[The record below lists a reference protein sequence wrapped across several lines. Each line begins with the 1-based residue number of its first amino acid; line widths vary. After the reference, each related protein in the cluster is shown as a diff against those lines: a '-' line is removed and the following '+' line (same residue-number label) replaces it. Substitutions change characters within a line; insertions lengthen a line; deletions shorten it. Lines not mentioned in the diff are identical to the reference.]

1 MYAPM
6 NVYPDVNRPAASA
19 VHASTPAARESV
31 SPRWTG
37 GLLAVGALITAVGT
51 FLPFEKIIAF
61 HHAVPVATVT
71 FTGVGAKSATGLP
84 ISGLEAGN
92 GGKLILGL
100 AVLCAGALVL
110 AIATLGAPA
119 GDAKTLNAS
128 TESGWAAHALARTGC
143 HLVTAGAGV
152 ALVAALLAVG
162 LRRVVADRCGYETCA
177 DVADC

>member
-6 NVYPDVNRPAASA
+6 NVYPDVNRRAASA

-84 ISGLEAGN
+84 ISGLEGGN

-128 TESGWAAHALARTGC
+128 TGPDGPPTRSPGPAATSSPRVPGSPSSRRCSRSAC
-143 HLVTAGAGV
+143 AG
-152 ALVAALLAVG
+152 
-162 LRRVVADRCGYETCA
+162 VVADRCGYETCA
-177 DVADC
+177 DVVDC